1 MSHEYWKMFWREHAQ
16 STASAP
22 AQCQVL
28 RTLNKQP
35 LSEEIFAKI
44 LYQIEN
50 ALHLTRNDEL
60 VDLCCGNGAITT
72 YLAQKCKSV
81 LAIDYSPE
89 LLAQI
94 DTAIHPNVSIREE
107 DVDQAALPEGGFT
120 KSLIYAGIQY
130 FSEPKIVRLFCRVA
144 KSLRPGGLL
153 YVGDIPDAD
162 RLWNFFNNAE
172 RENTYFESLKLD
184 RPIIGT
190 WLRRDWLSKLGNY
203 AGFTN
208 ARIVEYPEDFPYAHY
223 RFDMVLTKS

>member
-1 MSHEYWKMFWREHAQ
+1 MSHEYWKIFWREQAQ
-16 STASAP
+16 STSSAP

-35 LSEEIFAKI
+35 LADDIFAKI
-44 LYQIEN
+44 LHQIEN
-50 ALHLTRNDEL
+50 ALQLSRDDVL

-72 YLAQKCKSV
+72 YLAQKCESV
-81 LAIDYSPE
+81 LAIDYSRD

-94 DTAIHPNVSIREE
+94 DTVMHPNVSIREE

-130 FSEPKIVRLFCRVA
+130 FSEPKVVRLVSNIAR
-144 KSLRPGGLL
+144 SLRPGGLL
-153 YVGDIPDAD
+153 YIGDIPDAD

-172 RENTYFESLKLD
+172 RENAYFDSLKFD
-184 RPIIGT
+184 KPIIGT

-208 ARIVEYPEDFPYAHY
+208 AQVIEHPEDFPYAHY
-223 RFDMVLTKS
+223 RFDMVLQKN